1 MIFTQEVMLSSAES
15 QQKTQAMDLLLTQE
29 LLSFTE
35 VLQVTVLDLMAVMD
49 LLVQQSVHITTV
61 F

>member
-1 MIFTQEVMLSSAES
+1 MLSSAES

-29 LLSFTE
+29 LSSFTE
-35 VLQVTVLDLMAVMD
+35 VLQVTVSDLTVVMD
-49 LLVQQSVHITTV
+49 LLVRQSAHITIA